1 MIFGWDASHYDAI
14 PAGGGARVAAEGF
27 SFFTH
32 KAGGDSNDAEIGA
45 WWSAVRSFRDRLLLG
60 AYWVLYPGG
69 PVGRADAFLAR
80 LDATCPG
87 WRDGPFIL
95 QVDCEKWNGDASTQP
110 GKGDIKA
117 FCDRLVSKVPKLRPI
132 VYASAGQ
139 YGNSLA
145 GLGYPLWNARYPLSD
160 TAGTAT
166 GLYARCGGDSGKG
179 WAAYSDQTPA
189 IWQFTSSATIA
200 GQTTSDANAFR
211 GTLAQLVQLVAPG
224 WSDDVTKQDMLD
236 ALSEFFAM
244 APSNNA
250 DKMPESVIGDRAW
263 KQPIPNPFQA
273 GKRTTAW
280 QMFADL
286 SATVGAFT
294 SATPSELA
302 DVIVKALPADLA
314 KQLAD
319 ELAQRLSA

>member
-1 MIFGWDASHYDAI
+1 MTIFGWDQSHFDAPGI
-14 PAGGGARVAAEGF
+14 GSAVAEGI
-27 SFFTH
+27 SFITH
-32 KAGGDSNDAEIGA
+32 KAGGDATDGELPA
-45 WWSAVRSFRDRLLLG
+45 WWAGVRALDPARVLLG
-60 AYWVLYPGG
+60 AYWVLRP
-69 PVGRADAFLAR
+69 PVDAADEAGAFLRR
-80 LDATCPG
+80 LDAACPG
-87 WRDGPFIL
+87 WRDRPFLL
-95 QVDCEKWNGDASTQP
+95 QLDCEKWNGDASTVP
-110 GKGDIKA
+110 SKA
-117 FCDRLVSKVPKLRPI
+117 QIAAVCAQLVKAMPKLRPV
-132 VYASAGQ
+132 VYAPKWV
-139 YGNSLA
+139 YGDTLK
-145 GLGYPLWNARYPLSD
+145 GLGYPLWASAYVTGSGGFKALYP
-160 TAGTAT
+160 
-166 GLYARCGGDSGKG
+166 GDSSSR
-179 WAAYSDQTPA
+179 WAAYSGQTPA
-189 IWQFTSSATIA
+189 ILQYSSSATIG

-224 WSDDVTKQDMLD
+224 WSDDVTKQDVLD
-236 ALSEFFAM
+236 ALGEFFAM